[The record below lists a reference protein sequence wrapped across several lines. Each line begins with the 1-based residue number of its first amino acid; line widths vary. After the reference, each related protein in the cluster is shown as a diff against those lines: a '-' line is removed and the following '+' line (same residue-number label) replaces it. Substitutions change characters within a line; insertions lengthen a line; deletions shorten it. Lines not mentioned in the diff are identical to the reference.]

1 MIRPRRSRV
10 IAGSRLTQIQADV
23 KKYALPEF
31 DGEGL
36 HSPSAFQAFKA
47 WFGVDRKLATV
58 TGGEFIY
65 ESYACS
71 IAKRV
76 VACHYLRGRTDTVLR
91 LLSNY
96 PGFSSCAFW
105 HVPAWVEPHL
115 RKTVVFVLPAKSS
128 SSSQTE

>member
-10 IAGSRLTQIQADV
+10 ITGSRLTQVDGDV
-23 KKYALPEF
+23 KKYALPELEG
-31 DGEGL
+31 DGL
-36 HSPSAFQAFKA
+36 YSPSAFQAFTA
-47 WFGVDRKLATV
+47 WFGVAKKLATV

-71 IAKRV
+71 IARRV
-76 VACHYLRGRTDTVLR
+76 VACHYLRGRTDTVMR

-96 PGFSSCAFW
+96 PGFSSCAYW

-115 RKTVVFVLPAKSS
+115 RKTVVFVLPAKP
-128 SSSQTE
+128 SSQAE